1 MQTILVIIGKKYSI
15 WSSAYQ
21 KLELITIILKQTKY
35 LVYVLKY
42 FCLMCEFYSNKYCN
56 RRWKFVVAL

>member
-1 MQTILVIIGKKYSI
+1 MQTILVIIGKNH
-15 WSSAYQ
+15 SADQ
-21 KLELITIILKQTKY
+21 QLKLITIILKQTKD

-42 FCLMCEFYSNKYCN
+42 FCRMCEFYSNKYCN